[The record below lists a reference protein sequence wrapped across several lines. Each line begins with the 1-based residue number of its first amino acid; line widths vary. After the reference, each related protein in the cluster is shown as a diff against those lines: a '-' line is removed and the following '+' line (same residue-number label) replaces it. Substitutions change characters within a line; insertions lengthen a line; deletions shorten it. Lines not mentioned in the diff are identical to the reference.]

1 MGLQLNLIKTMT
13 RLGLKNG
20 ILYTYDAEQEA
31 AQDAEEEKVSKEMKT
46 AQEAYD
52 ADVAKKA
59 TDKASAT
66 VKLKALGLTDD
77 EIESLTGS

>member
-1 MGLQLNLIKTMT
+1 MRYVKIIVVFALIYIVYIGL
-13 RLGLKNG
+13 
-20 ILYTYDAEQEA
+20 
-31 AQDAEEEKVSKEMKT
+31 SKFMDT
-46 AQEAYD
+46 SV
-52 ADVAKKA
+52 DVAKKA

>member
-66 VKLKALGLTDD
+66 VK
-77 EIESLTGS
+77 